1 VPHDARDILHAA
13 DSPVHQLALLIDSVD
28 DYAIFLLDREG
39 HVLTWNPGAQR
50 SKGYD
55 AIEVIGEHVSI
66 FYTPEDRESG
76 RADAALAAA
85 ERDGRFRDEGWRVRK
100 DGARFWA
107 SVLVTAVRDDHGNLL
122 GFGKVTRDLTE
133 LRIAQ
138 QELELFAGSAAH
150 DLQEPLRT
158 ISGFSEL
165 LARRHGAALPPDGQE
180 FLGHIAAAAAR
191 MQRLIAD
198 LLAYARTAPGEVKSL
213 PVPLAGCVSVMLEA
227 VQGALSDRGL
237 DVGVDVPGDAVVLAD
252 APGVELLLQNLVS
265 NAIKFADPERPAVAV
280 AARREGGEWV
290 VTVTDNG
297 PGVAADQRERIFE
310 PFTQLRRGDFGG
322 TGLGLS
328 IARRIAERHRGRI
341 GVEAAPSGTGC
352 VFWFALPAAE

>member
-1 VPHDARDILHAA
+1 VADDARDILQAP
-13 DSPVHQLALLIDSVD
+13 DSPVHQLSLLIDSVD

-50 SKGYD
+50 SKGYE
-55 AIEVIGEHVSI
+55 AVEAIGEHVSI
-66 FYTPEDRESG
+66 FYTPEDRDNG
-76 RADAALAAA
+76 RVAEALAAA

-107 SVLVTAVRDDHGNLL
+107 SVLITALRDDRGNLL
-122 GFGKVTRDLTE
+122 GYGKVTRDLTD
-133 LRIAQ
+133 LRVAQ
-138 QELELFAGSAAH
+138 QELELFAASAAH

-180 FLGHIAAAAAR
+180 FLEHIAAAAAR
-191 MQRLIAD
+191 MQRLIGD
-198 LLAYARTAPGEVKSL
+198 LLAYARTAPGEVKSVA
-213 PVPLAGCVSVMLEA
+213 VPLAGSVSVMLGA
-227 VQGALSDRGL
+227 VRGALSDRRL
-237 DVGVDVPGDAVVLAD
+237 DVGVDVPDDATVLAD

-265 NAIKFADPERPAVAV
+265 NAVKFADADRPAVGV
-280 AARREGGEWV
+280 AARREGGEWI

-297 PGVAADQRERIFE
+297 PGIAVDQRERVFE

-322 TGLGLS
+322 AGLGLS
-328 IARRIAERHRGRI
+328 IARRIVERHHGRI
-341 GVEAAPSGTGC
+341 GVEPGPAGTGSA
-352 VFWFALPAAE
+352 FWFALPAAE